1 MSHLLQLLLFLAVV
15 LFAAKYAG
23 YLAVRMGQPA
33 VFGKIALGL
42 LLGPTLL
49 DIINWHIGGFY
60 FFGGVD
66 PAAVAHGAAHGAN
79 QVSEAIQHAA
89 GNAPIGGWTG
99 DAIRATTKDLAEL
112 GVLFLMFMAGLETD
126 LKQMMKVGKVALYAA
141 IGGVAGPFLAGWG
154 AGYVFSVMGLN
165 FNIYECI
172 FIGTIL
178 TATSVSISAQTLME
192 LKRLKTKEGTTILG
206 AAVIDDVVGII
217 VLSFVIA
224 FKPAGEGGHAAP
236 HQLLD
241 WIMMGMV
248 SLGLPEG
255 AVAGVRIAFLVLMMA
270 GFFVIAVMADRWFIQ
285 PLVKRFERM
294 PVTEGLLAGVLL
306 VGLLY
311 AWAAEWIGNVAA
323 ITGTYLAGV
332 LLGRTDMRHAIEEKL
347 HTLTYSFFVP
357 IFFVNIGLEANARP
371 IFEPLAH
378 LPTMTKVEWLVLI
391 FTLLICAIAVF
402 TKVWG
407 CQIGAALGG
416 FSKKSSLR
424 VGVGMISRG
433 EVGIIVA
440 LVGLNAGIIDTEVFS
455 MMILMVLV
463 TTLVTPLWLKV
474 VFKHDPEDEN
484 GEGGGAGDEPEDK
497 PEPAA
502 APA

>member
-1 MSHLLQLLLFLAVV
+1 MLILVV
-15 LFAAKYAG
+15 ILFAAKYAG
-23 YLAVRMGQPA
+23 FFSVRIGQPA

-42 LLGPTLL
+42 LLGPTLF
-49 DIINWHIGGFY
+49 DIVNWHLGGFY
-60 FFGGVD
+60 FFGGLDHV
-66 PAAVAHGAAHGAN
+66 AHEAVASLPFAQQIAHA
-79 QVSEAIQHAA
+79 VEAGQETSGLILMHT
-89 GNAPIGGWTG
+89 IH
-99 DAIRATTKDLAEL
+99 DLAEL

-141 IGGVAGPFLAGWG
+141 IGGVLGPFVFGAG
-154 AGYVFSVMGLN
+154 AGYSFMLMGLE

-192 LKRLKTKEGTTILG
+192 LGRLKSKEGTTILG

-217 VLSFVIA
+217 VLSVVIA
-224 FKPAGEGGHAAP
+224 LKPSSGGHGAEGAAGA
-236 HQLLD
+236 HAEKLLD
-241 WIMMGMV
+241 WIM
-248 SLGLPEG
+248 LGLG
-255 AVAGVRIAFLVLMMA
+255 DVGWLRIVLLIVMMLA
-270 GFFVIAVMADRWFIQ
+270 FFVVGWFADKWLVR
-285 PLVKRFERM
+285 PLVNRFERM

-323 ITGTYLAGV
+323 ITGTYLCGV
-332 LLGRTDMRHAIEEKL
+332 LLGRTDLRHQIEEKL

-357 IFFVNIGLEANARP
+357 IFFVNIGLHANARP
-371 IFEPLAH
+371 IFAPLAH
-378 LPTMTKVEWLVLI
+378 IGQMTKVEWLVLI
-391 FTLLICAIAVF
+391 FTLLISLIAVF

-407 CQIGAALGG
+407 CQIGALLGG
-416 FSKKSSLR
+416 FNTKESMR

-440 LVGLNAGIIDTEVFS
+440 LVGLNAGIINSEVFS

-463 TTLVTPLWLKV
+463 TTLVTPIWLKS
-474 VFKHDPEDEN
+474 VFKKD
-484 GEGGGAGDEPEDK
+484 GGGDDSGQDEQP
-497 PEPAA
+497 PEPAEA
-502 APA
+502 QA

>member
-1 MSHLLQLLLFLAVV
+1 VSHLLSLLLVLAII

-23 YLAVRMGQPA
+23 YLAVRFGQPA

-60 FFGGVD
+60 LFGGVD
-66 PAAVAHGAAHGAN
+66 LALLNEAESAPFAEQVAHLVHHH
-79 QVSEAIQHAA
+79 SSAA
-89 GNAPIGGWTG
+89 GLQVKHTL
-99 DAIRATTKDLAEL
+99 KDLAEL

-126 LKQMMKVGKVALYAA
+126 LKQMMKVGKIALYAA
-141 IGGVAGPFLAGWG
+141 IGGVVAPLFAGFG
-154 AGYVFSVMGLN
+154 AGIGFSALGLN
-165 FNIYECI
+165 FDLYECI

-192 LKRLKTKEGTTILG
+192 LGRLKTKEGTTILG

-224 FKPAGEGGHAAP
+224 FKPAGDGGHAAP

-241 WIMMGMV
+241 WVM
-248 SLGLPEG
+248 LGLMD
-255 AVAGVRIAFLVLMMA
+255 AGLPQSSAGLIRIAILVLMMVA
-270 GFFVIAVMADRWFIQ
+270 FFIAAVVGDRYLIQ
-285 PLVKRFERM
+285 PLVRRFERL
-294 PVTEGLLAGVLL
+294 PVTQGLLAGVLL
-306 VGLLY
+306 VGLMY

-323 ITGTYLAGV
+323 ITGTYMAGV
-332 LLGRTDMRHAIEEKL
+332 LLGRSDLKHTIEEKL
-347 HTLTYSFFVP
+347 HTITYAFFVP

-371 IFEPLAH
+371 IFAPLAH
-378 LPTMTKVEWLVLI
+378 LPQMTRTEWLVLA
-391 FTLLICAIAVF
+391 FTLLICVIAII
-402 TKVWG
+402 TKVFG
-407 CQIGAALGG
+407 CQIGALLGG
-416 FSKKSSLR
+416 FSAKESLR

-440 LVGLNAGIIDTEVFS
+440 LVGLNAGIIDSEVFS

-474 VFKHDPEDEN
+474 VFKKPN
-484 GEGGGAGDEPEDK
+484 GDEEPETI
-497 PEPAA
+497 PA
-502 APA
+502 

>member
-1 MSHLLQLLLFLAVV
+1 MSHLLQLLLLLAVV
-15 LFAAKYAG
+15 LFTAKYAG
-23 YLAVRMGQPA
+23 YLSVRAGQPA

-60 FFGGVD
+60 IFGGID
-66 PAAVAHGAAHGAN
+66 PNAVAHGAAHGA
-79 QVSEAIQHAA
+79 AAA
-89 GNAPIGGWTG
+89 GDAIEHVTKVVEPIGGWTG
-99 DAIRATTKDLAEL
+99 ESIKHTMKDLAEI
-112 GVLFLMFMAGLETD
+112 GVLLLMFMAGLETD
-126 LKQMMKVGKVALYAA
+126 LKQMMKVGKVALWAA
-141 IGGVAGPFLAGWG
+141 MGGVVAPLFVGFG
-154 AGYVFSVMGLN
+154 ASYGFTILGLP

-192 LKRLKTKEGTTILG
+192 LGHLKSKEGTTILG

-217 VLSFVIA
+217 ILSLVIA
-224 FKPAGEGGHAAP
+224 FKPSGGEGGHDAP
-236 HQLLD
+236 HQLLG
-241 WIMMGMV
+241 WIMKGVEQLGM
-248 SLGLPEG
+248 SPEAG
-255 AVAGVRIAFLVLMMA
+255 AYKAIQIVLLVVMMVTFFLVA
-270 GFFVIAVMADRWFIQ
+270 IKADKWFVQ
-285 PLVKRFERM
+285 PVVRRFERM
-294 PVTEGLLAGVLL
+294 PVTQGLLAGVLL
-306 VGLLY
+306 VGLIY

-332 LLGRTDMRHAIEEKL
+332 LLGQTDMRHAIEEKL
-347 HTLTYSFFVP
+347 HTLTYAFFVP

-371 IFEPLAH
+371 IFTPLAH
-378 LPTMTKVEWLVLI
+378 IASMTRVEWLVLI
-391 FTLLICAIAVF
+391 FTFLICAIAVF

-407 CQIGAALGG
+407 CQLGAKMAG
-416 FSKKSSLR
+416 FDSKESLR

-440 LVGLNAGIIDTEVFS
+440 LVGLNAGIIDAEVFS

-474 VFKHDPEDEN
+474 VFKDRQQDN
-484 GEGGGAGDEPEDK
+484 GDK
-497 PEPAA
+497 PEPATT
-502 APA
+502 